1 MYTIKLY
8 DGTILTNLILN
19 GNNFISDKIIPDDIF
34 TDNLNE
40 VEISDGENTQI
51 YNDMVLVANR
61 VIDGKSWFI
70 LAEKTPEQKEKEE
83 FENNIADIYATL
95 ISKGLKQ
102 TKDLPDKL
110 QSKVS
115 KIIDKKN
122 KVENKQ

>member
-8 DGTILTNLILN
+8 DGTVLENLILN

>member
-8 DGTILTNLILN
+8 DGTVLDNLILN

-70 LAEKTPEQKEKEE
+70 LAEKTPEQKEKEALE
-83 FENNIADIYATL
+83 AIITDIYKTL
-95 ISKGLKQ
+95 VSKDLKSI
-102 TKDLPDKL
+102 DELPDKF
-110 QSKVS
+110 QNKVS
-115 KIIDKKN
+115 LLI
-122 KVENKQ
+122 KQQDIVQKR

>member
-1 MYTIKLY
+1 MYTIKLNN
-8 DGTILTNLILN
+8 GTILTNLILN

-40 VEISDGENTQI
+40 VEISDGENTHI
-51 YNDMVLVANR
+51 YNDMMLAANR

-83 FENNIADIYATL
+83 LENNISDIYATL
-95 ISKGLKQ
+95 ILKGLK
-102 TKDLPDKL
+102 TINDLPNEL

-115 KIIDKKN
+115 KLIVQQDSIQKR
-122 KVENKQ
+122 

>member
-8 DGTILTNLILN
+8 DGTLLENLELN

-51 YNDMVLVANR
+51 YQDMALVANR

-70 LAEKTPEQKEKEE
+70 LAEKTPEQKEKETLK
-83 FENNIADIYATL
+83 AT
-95 ISKGLKQ
+95 I
-102 TKDLPDKL
+102 TDLQMAL
-110 QSKVS
+110 
-115 KIIDKKN
+115 
-122 KVENKQ
+122 VEMYETLLGG

>member
-8 DGTILTNLILN
+8 NGTILTNLILN

-40 VEISDGENTQI
+40 VEISDGENTHI
-51 YNDMVLVANR
+51 YNDMMLAANR

-83 FENNIADIYATL
+83 LENNISDIYATL
-95 ISKGLKQ
+95 ILKGLK
-102 TKDLPDKL
+102 TINDLPNEL

-115 KIIDKKN
+115 KLIVQQDSIQKR
-122 KVENKQ
+122 

>member
-1 MYTIKLY
+1 MYTIKLN

>member
-8 DGTILTNLILN
+8 DGTVLENLELN

>member
-8 DGTILTNLILN
+8 YGTVLDNLILN

>member
-8 DGTILTNLILN
+8 DGTVLDNLELN
-19 GNNFISDKIIPDDIF
+19 GNNFISDTIIPDTVF
-34 TDNLNE
+34 ENNLKLI
-40 VEISDGENTQI
+40 EISDGETTQTLT
-51 YNDMVLVANR
+51 DQFLAANR
-61 VIDGKSWFI
+61 VENDQSWFVLI
-70 LAEKTPEQKEKEE
+70 DKTPEQKEKEE

-115 KIIDKKN
+115 KLIVQQDSIQKR
-122 KVENKQ
+122 

>member
-8 DGTILTNLILN
+8 DGTLLENLELN

-40 VEISDGENTQI
+40 VEISDGENTHI
-51 YNDMVLVANR
+51 YNDMMLAANR

-83 FENNIADIYATL
+83 LENNISDIYATL
-95 ISKGLKQ
+95 ILKGLK
-102 TKDLPDKL
+102 TINDLPNEL

-115 KIIDKKN
+115 KLIVQQDSIQKR
-122 KVENKQ
+122 

>member
-51 YNDMVLVANR
+51 YQDMALVANR

-115 KIIDKKN
+115 KLIVQQDSIQKR
-122 KVENKQ
+122 

>member
-8 DGTILTNLILN
+8 DGTVLDNLILN

-95 ISKGLKQ
+95 ISKGLK
-102 TKDLPDKL
+102 TINDLPNEL

-115 KIIDKKN
+115 KLIVQQDSIQKR
-122 KVENKQ
+122 

>member
-8 DGTILTNLILN
+8 DGTVLENLTLN
-19 GNNFISDKIIPDDIF
+19 GNNFISNTIISDSIFENNLKI
-34 TDNLNE
+34 

>member
-8 DGTILTNLILN
+8 DGTVLENLELN
-19 GNNFISDKIIPDDIF
+19 GNNFISNTIIPDSAF
-34 TDNLNE
+34 ENNLKTVE
-40 VEISDGENTQI
+40 VFDGENTQI

>member
-8 DGTILTNLILN
+8 DGTVLENLTLN
-19 GNNFISDKIIPDDIF
+19 GNNFISNTIIPDTVF
-34 TDNLNE
+34 ENNLKTVE
-40 VEISDGENTQI
+40 VFDGENTQI
-51 YNDMVLVANR
+51 LTDQFLAANR
-61 VIDGKSWFI
+61 VENDQSWFVI
-70 LAEKTPEQKEKEE
+70 IDKTPEQKEKEE

-115 KIIDKKN
+115 KLIVQQDSIQKR
-122 KVENKQ
+122 